1 MSSQRKVSVSVD
13 VKEPGVNASKKA
25 DERFRHA
32 VQRAPHAFAA
42 MLALTIFGVVFM
54 LIGIVLIKK

>member
-1 MSSQRKVSVSVD
+1 MD